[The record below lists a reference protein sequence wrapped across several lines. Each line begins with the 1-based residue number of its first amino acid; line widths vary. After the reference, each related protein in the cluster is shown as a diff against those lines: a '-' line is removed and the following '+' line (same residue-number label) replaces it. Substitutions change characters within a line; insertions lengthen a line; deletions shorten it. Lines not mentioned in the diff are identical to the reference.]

1 MDTATITIRAELLP
15 LLRRMADDARVWA
28 DRLHFDHGGLQ
39 SDTSRKIAAEAS
51 ARAAGCAAIV
61 RACDAAAVQAEMA
74 L

>member
-1 MDTATITIRAELLP
+1 MDTATITIRADLLP
-15 LLRRMADDARVWA
+15 LVRRLADDARVWA

-51 ARAAGCAAIV
+51 TRAAGCFEIV
-61 RACDAAAVQAEMA
+61 RACDAAALQTEMA